1 MENGRQGTIVMSRD
15 EFGDELWNSVGKM
28 LKLLTESGYQCKIH
42 QDEPAFNI
50 VVIDYNYDERLEWGD
65 KIVLMSMEE
74 FEDYELWKR
83 SQIDDENLEND

>member
-1 MENGRQGTIVMSRD
+1 MESGRQGTIVMSRD

-28 LKLLTESGYQCKIH
+28 LKLLTESGYQCKVH

-50 VVIDYNYDERLEWGD
+50 GVIDYNYDERLEWGD